1 MANKGN
7 SNRQKRISYAGKA
20 KINRKEHCWTFNTKP
35 GSHSKNESASLG
47 LIIRDVLNLANNT
60 KEVKY
65 ILNNKHCFVNG
76 VRVKEHRFSVGLFD
90 ILFFKDIDKTYRILL
105 THKDKIILKEI
116 NNKEQLLPCS
126 VKSKKPY
133 AKDKFVLGFSNGF
146 NYIVGKTFKASVGD
160 TIMYDIAK
168 KSFLDIVAKKEG
180 ARVYIVGGP
189 HVSSFGIL
197 KNIIKGDLK
206 KSSEVTVDC
215 KGKEVKTM
223 EKYIFV
229 IPESLN
235 L

>member
-35 GSHSKNESASLG
+35 GAHAKNESVSFG

-65 ILNNKHCFVNG
+65 ILNNKNCFING
-76 VRVKEHRFSVGLFD
+76 VRIKEHRFAVGLFD
-90 ILFFKDIDKTYRILL
+90 ILFFKDIDKTYRVLL
-105 THKDKIILKEI
+105 TKKDKIILKEI
-116 NNKEQLLPCS
+116 NDKEHLIPCR
-126 VKSKKPY
+126 VKVKKPHL
-133 AKDKFVLGFSNGF
+133 KDKFLIGFSNGY
-146 NYIVGKTFKASVGD
+146 NHIVGKNVKVSVGD
-160 TIMYDIAK
+160 SVMYDINK
-168 KSFLDIVAKKEG
+168 KAFADVVSKKEG

-189 HVSSFGIL
+189 HVSSFGVL

-215 KGKEVKTM
+215 NGKEVKTM

-229 IPESLN
+229 IPENLN